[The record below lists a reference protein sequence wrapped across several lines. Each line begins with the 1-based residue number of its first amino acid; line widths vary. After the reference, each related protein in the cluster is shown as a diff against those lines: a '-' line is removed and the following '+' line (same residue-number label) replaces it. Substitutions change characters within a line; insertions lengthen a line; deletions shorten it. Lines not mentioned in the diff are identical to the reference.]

1 VRVGAVNFFVRS
13 TLSARSTPLLQ
24 SSASAARAHFRPRPA
39 VCAAVGCTAA
49 HFEPA
54 AETLPFTHCP
64 AFRKNY
70 AFVNHLGMGAASY
83 VRYTR
88 SWMFVLQGRA
98 GNERWRFLAFAWLV
112 GCASPASTAQPVT
125 AGHTESHDPESP
137 LQAADAGAHDR
148 ADEPASPQPA
158 AAEDAGRPDPAPS
171 EMKPTAARTKRLRAD
186 APAPNPRLVPAVSAP
201 RRVAALVG
209 PGSAVAQG
217 LQLYGTD
224 LGLSFEHKGKLFML
238 FGDTWSSADDICQQA
253 RPQQDDTLAT
263 IPLEYTGTT
272 PVPSFATKDDA
283 AGEPSNIHLYR
294 GNDSLALGYGQAPI
308 AGFSDGQHSFAFF
321 ERLVPVTC
329 DDDTVANGSAACVP
343 GSASFCSKELGLCQP
358 DYLSFPVACDLNQ
371 DMCLPGQTCVATAL
385 CVDPTSSQYDDG
397 HFGGQSAAL
406 TFQTELGAARDAN
419 VADYD
424 SVLAWHTN
432 KFSQPAVRTVRRF
445 VGGPGDNDYRPGADT
460 LFVWGRPG
468 YVAEQ
473 GRQAALYLMA
483 HHLPLQLDA
492 AGRLRFEPQYFA
504 GLDAVSGSPT
514 WSSNE
519 SDAQPLSLDGQV
531 GGSSY
536 EEIPILGP
544 VGMAWLPEPIS
555 RWMMMYGG
563 DLADYLLIDP
573 ASSRTANA
581 PGSIVVRFAEQPW
594 GPFSFPSVHLAPGSP
609 LREGDPYGPGGYLYH
624 PDCVDQGTAQCAR
637 SDPRRPLDTAID
649 GCPIAFPDPGRL
661 YAPNII
667 DNYMRPTADGGL
679 DVVWNVS
686 TWNPYGVQLL
696 ETTLHPG
703 ELPVVKDELA
713 DEPSL
718 EQLSHWRALPE
729 LHADPGRYQ
738 QQSSHDRGV
747 HDTSYP
753 LSDNGN
759 RDFNNFIC
767 ASPDAILATTQITP
781 FEFDLPTC
789 PESYVHGAVLGRF
802 EGSGHLVRTWIGMQ
816 SLLLA
821 PADDEVLRVYVDDE
835 PTPRV
840 DVSLAEA
847 LDGRAGEIFAPPF
860 GAGSPRRLAWYY
872 PIAFKHKLIVALDK
886 LGENDSYFY
895 HCDAVLDRTATPEPL
910 PTSRLPERDP
920 ARRQLSATFQPAGPQ
935 SLLRDPEQLQLKAAE
950 TKQLI
955 LDGPATLYELRVR
968 YDERAA
974 AQLAQV
980 DVRVQ
985 WDDASDAAIDLPLLE
1000 LFAAVPTPP
1009 ERSSLALTSFLDSGE
1024 RVLALK
1030 LPMPFATRAALS
1042 FSNTGLDSVE
1052 FELRMSGETGA
1063 VAAELGRLHVERR
1076 ETTAPTTATEHVAV
1090 DASGRGRLV
1099 GVCGYWQGHADP
1111 RGGIQR
1117 DPLNL
1122 LEGDVRA
1129 RIDGELALDGTGT
1142 EEYSDDVF
1150 YFTDAPHARAFEQ
1163 AWGVV
1168 DQADSPPGTASFCR
1182 WHVLGTE
1189 LDFRSSIML
1198 SFELGGAGN
1207 PGIVERVKTVAFY
1220 YLEP

>member
-1 VRVGAVNFFVRS
+1 MVA
-13 TLSARSTPLLQ
+13 
-24 SSASAARAHFRPRPA
+24 
-39 VCAAVGCTAA
+39 
-49 HFEPA
+49 
-54 AETLPFTHCP
+54 
-64 AFRKNY
+64 
-70 AFVNHLGMGAASY
+70 
-83 VRYTR
+83 
-88 SWMFVLQGRA
+88 
-98 GNERWRFLAFAWLV
+98 
-112 GCASPASTAQPVT
+112 CASPASPGHSIA
-125 AGHTESHDPESP
+125 AGRTESRDRESP
-137 LQAADAGAHDR
+137 LPAADAGAPDGSVVEAAR
-148 ADEPASPQPA
+148 PQPA
-158 AAEDAGRPDPAPS
+158 AVDAGLPDLEPVAPP
-171 EMKPTAARTKRLRAD
+171 MKPRDAGPPPARDDPK
-186 APAPNPRLVPAVSAP
+186 PGLVPAVSAP
-201 RRVAALVG
+201 QWVSTLVG
-209 PGSAVAQG
+209 QGSAQPKGVN
-217 LQLYGTD
+217 LYGTD

-238 FGDTWSSADDICQQA
+238 FGDTWSSADDICQNA
-253 RPQQDDTLAT
+253 RPLQDDTLAT
-263 IPLEYTGTT
+263 IPLDYTGMT
-272 PVPSFATKDDA
+272 PVLSFATKPDGSGDA
-283 AGEPSNIHLYR
+283 SNIHLYR
-294 GNDSLALGYGQAPI
+294 GSDSLALGYGQAPI

-321 ERLVPVTC
+321 ERLEPVHC
-329 DDDTVANGSAACVP
+329 DDDTAANGSAACVP
-343 GSASFCSKELGLCQP
+343 GSVSFCSQDLGLCSP
-358 DYLSFPVACDLNQ
+358 DYLSFPVACELNQ
-371 DMCLPGQTCVATAL
+371 DTCLPGQTCVATAL

-406 TFQTELGAARDAN
+406 TFQTELGVARDAS

-445 VGGPGDNDYRPGADT
+445 VGGPGDNDYRPGGDT

-492 AGRLRFEPQYFA
+492 AGTLRFEPQYFA
-504 GLDAVSGSPT
+504 GVDAGNGKPRWT
-514 WSSNE
+514 SNE
-519 SDAQPLSLDGQV
+519 FDAQPLSLDGQV

-536 EEIPILGP
+536 EEIPIIGP

-555 RWMMMYGG
+555 RWVMMYGG

-573 ASSRTANA
+573 VSSRTAHA
-581 PGSIVVRFAEQPW
+581 PGSIVMRFAEQPW
-594 GPFSFPSVHLAPGSP
+594 GPFSLPMVHLSPGSP
-609 LREGDPYGPGGYLYH
+609 LRVGDPYGPGGHLYH
-624 PDCVDQGTAQCAR
+624 PDCVDQGASLCAP

-649 GCPIAFPDPGRL
+649 GCPFAFPDPGRL

-667 DNYMRPTADGGL
+667 DNYMQRTADGGL
-679 DVVWNVS
+679 DVLWNVS
-686 TWNPYGVQLL
+686 TWNPYAVQLL
-696 ETTLHPG
+696 KTTLHPG
-703 ELPVVKDELA
+703 ELPRAEDELA
-713 DEPSL
+713 DVPSL
-718 EQLSHWRALPE
+718 ERLSRWRALPE
-729 LHADPGRYQ
+729 LHDDAGRYEQ
-738 QQSSHDRGV
+738 QTSHDRGV

-767 ASPDAILATTQITP
+767 ASADAVMSTTQITP
-781 FEFDLPTC
+781 FEFDLPEC

-802 EGSGHLVRTWIGMQ
+802 EGSGHLVRMWIGMQ
-816 SLLLA
+816 SLLLG
-821 PADDEVLRVYVDDE
+821 PADDEVLRLYVDDE

-840 DVSLAEA
+840 DVPLAEA

-872 PIAFKHKLIVALDK
+872 PVAFKHKLIVAIDK

-895 HCDAVLDRTATPEPL
+895 HCDVVLDRAATTDSL
-910 PTSRLPERDP
+910 PTARLPERDQ
-920 ARRQLSATFQPAGPQ
+920 ATRQLSTTYEPAGLQ
-935 SLLRDPEQLQLKAAE
+935 SLLRDPEQLQLSAAE
-950 TKQLI
+950 TQQVI

-968 YDERAA
+968 YDEGDAA
-974 AQLAQV
+974 RLARV

-985 WDDASDAAIDLPLLE
+985 WDDAQDAAIDLPLLD
-1000 LFAAVPTPP
+1000 LFAATPTPP
-1009 ERSSLALTSFLDSGE
+1009 ELSSLALTSFQDAGD

-1030 LPMPFATRAALS
+1030 LPMPFALRAAIS
-1042 FSNTGLDSVE
+1042 FTNTGPAAVG
-1052 FELRMSGETGA
+1052 FELRMLGERGA

-1076 ETTAPTTATEHVAV
+1076 ETTAPTQATEHVAV
-1090 DASGRGRLV
+1090 DVAGRGRLV

-1111 RGGIQR
+1111 LGGIQA

-1129 RIDGELALDGTGT
+1129 QIDGELALDGTGT
-1142 EEYSDDVF
+1142 EEYADDVF

-1168 DQADSPPGTASFCR
+1168 DQADNPPGTASFCH

-1189 LDFRSSIML
+1189 LDFRSSLNL

-1220 YLEP
+1220 YRLD